1 MRTTLTLDDDL
12 VVALRE
18 RAQVLRKP
26 FKQGVNDALRRG
38 LSNSS
43 QEQEPPTPEE
53 GRPVF
58 EVKPICSGFAPGV
71 DPMKLKELDADLE
84 LQELLQKMRE

>member
-26 FKQGVNDALRRG
+26 FKQVVNDALRRG
-38 LSNSS
+38 LSDSS

-58 EVKPICSGFAPGV
+58 EVKPNHSGFAPGV
-71 DPMKLKELDADLE
+71 DPLKLKELNAELE
-84 LQELLQKMRE
+84 NAEILRKLRT

>member
-1 MRTTLTLDDDL
+1 MRTTLTLDEDIAAVL
-12 VVALRE
+12 KA
-18 RAQVLRKP
+18 RARRLGRP
-26 FKQGVNDALRRG
+26 FKQVVNDALRRG